1 MQIRSLREDELDDWF
16 LFITNAFQRKE
27 NPPTKEYFE
36 RHYFSDPWRECG
48 GIFVAVDDGELVCTV
63 AHIDIYRFLK
73 QSSCET
79 STCGVGE
86 VCTHENF
93 RRRGIARMLL
103 ERSLSYMSENRFALS
118 VLHTGTASKLYEG
131 LGWTPVT
138 REFFTRRIPFD
149 LYSSW
154 NVASPIEVCPC
165 ESEIFEE
172 ECLERLMTVYN
183 RTSVKYNGPIVRDH
197 EDYWKKWVQNESG
210 KICWR
215 DERRTPRKFALRIQG
230 SLAGFV
236 VLQFGSE
243 SIRVREWSFLGD
255 QISKKFDIVDFVLSQ
270 ICKLY
275 GEREMSFT
283 FPAPISDMKRHDVQV
298 SDNTT
303 MYKVICPRLL
313 PKKNSTI
320 ADLFCLNELQNSS
333 VNSHV
338 FWDTDRF

>member
-48 GIFVAVDDGELVCTV
+48 GIFVAVDDGELVGTV
-63 AHIDIYRFLK
+63 RNFTRKIYCC
-73 QSSCET
+73 SCET